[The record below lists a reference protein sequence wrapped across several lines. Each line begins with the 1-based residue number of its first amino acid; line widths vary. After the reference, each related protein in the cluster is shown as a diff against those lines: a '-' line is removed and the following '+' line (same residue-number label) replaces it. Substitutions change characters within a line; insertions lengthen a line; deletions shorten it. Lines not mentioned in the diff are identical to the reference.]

1 MNYFDYNVLLYSDGS
16 HQALSAA
23 VYTAILLKKTP
34 NMHLTILQIQ
44 SRDEALKGTE
54 YNWMEL
60 RPKYKQYHWGC
71 STGAEHN
78 WINIWP
84 VCPTSGWM
92 KGVFDESSLEVRKQY
107 YQIIDKTN
115 EIFSKKKFNV
125 KFQTIFFNTSVAD
138 NLDTS
143 EKVDAILEYATENS
157 FKLIIMGTRGLST
170 LKGLIFGSLAHKVL
184 DKSPLP
190 VLLIKKLPQEFIN
203 SYLSDDDPEL
213 IVSKTGKLW
222 NLNRS
227 Q

>member
-1 MNYFDYNVLLYSDGS
+1 MNDFDYNVLLYSDGS

-23 VYTAILLKKTP
+23 VYTAILLKKMP

-44 SRDEALKGTE
+44 SRDEALEGTE
-54 YNWMEL
+54 YNWKEL
-60 RPKYKQYHWGC
+60 RPKYKRYHWGC
-71 STGAEHN
+71 STGTDHR
-78 WINIWP
+78 WKDIWP
-84 VCPTSGWM
+84 VSPTSGWI

-115 EIFSKKKFNV
+115 EIFSKKRFNV
-125 KFQTIFFNTSVAD
+125 KFQNICFNTSITD
-138 NLDTS
+138 NLDIS
-143 EKVDAILEYATENS
+143 DRVDAILEYATKNP

-170 LKGLIFGSLAHKVL
+170 LKGLIYGSLAHTVL

-213 IVSKTGKLW
+213 ILQKTG
-222 NLNRS
+222 NLR
-227 Q
+227 